1 MRVANIVGIMRT
13 REAALPREIW
23 VLVAASF
30 VIALGFGLVAPALP
44 QFARSFDVGV
54 TAASVVI
61 SAFAAMRLIFAP
73 FSGRLV
79 QKLGERP
86 IYITG
91 LLIVAVSTGA
101 CAFAETYWQLL
112 VFRGL
117 GGIGSTM
124 FTVSALGLLV
134 RIAPPDAR
142 GRVSGLYATSF
153 LLGNIFGPLVGGALT
168 GLGLRA
174 PFLIYAVALLIAA
187 AVVGVMLRSSHLA
200 QPTTGEGL
208 RIMGL
213 REALG
218 SPIYRAALGSNFANG
233 WAVFGVRVAM
243 VPLFVVEAL
252 GQGEAFAGIALT
264 AFAVG
269 NAVVLIRA
277 GRWSDRYGRRPFVL
291 AGLMIC
297 GVGTIVM
304 GLTESVALFLITSF
318 VAGLGSGLS
327 NPSQQAAVA
336 DVVGS
341 KARGGPVLA
350 TFQMTADVGTVIGP
364 VVAGLLAQHLSFST
378 AFAVTG
384 VIMLVAAVPW
394 FLAGRRT
401 PDRIAPADEVIKDT
415 GS

>member
-364 VVAGLLAQHLSFST
+364 VVAGLLAQYLSFST

-401 PDRIAPADEVIKDT
+401 RDSITPADEVIKDT